1 MSEQQPPRDADAD
14 RPADRPRGA
23 PGAFGAVADAYERG
37 RPAYPRAAAAWLT
50 GERPCTV
57 LEVGAGTGK
66 LTEVLL
72 ELGHDVHATD
82 PDERMLKRLGRRLPE
97 VRASLAGVEE
107 LPVADRSVDVVVG
120 AQCFHWFD
128 LEVALP
134 EIARVLKPGGHV
146 AMVWTERDER
156 IPWVRRLSRI
166 LRHGATSE
174 RPDWAELLATSGLFG
189 FVDEARHPFWQ
200 TVDRHG
206 LEDLVS
212 VRSHVAGLSEDER
225 ATVLEEALALYDGF
239 GRGYDGMQLPWS
251 AHSFRATV
259 AARRTGTPPAATRP
273 GTTDRTADAPGAAA
287 ADGTAA
293 GGRDG
298 DVDPPTDDDTG
309 TLLIDF
315 R

>member
-1 MSEQQPPRDADAD
+1 MTEHPPPRDADAD
-14 RPADRPRGA
+14 RPADRPGGPPA
-23 PGAFGAVADAYERG
+23 AFGAVADAYQRG
-37 RPAYPRAAAAWLT
+37 RPTYPRAAATWLT

-72 ELGHDVHATD
+72 DLGHDVHATE
-82 PDERMLKRLGRRLPE
+82 PDEQMLKRLTKRLPE
-97 VRASLAGVEE
+97 VRASAAGVEA
-107 LPVADRSVDVVVG
+107 LPVPDRSVDVVVG

-134 EIARVLKPGGHV
+134 EIARVLRPGGHV

-156 IPWVRRLSRI
+156 IPWVRRLGRI
-166 LRHGATSE
+166 LRHSGAGG
-174 RPDWAELLATSGLFG
+174 RPEWSELLAASGLFG
-189 FVDEARHPFWQ
+189 FVDETRLPFWQ

-206 LEDLVS
+206 LEDLVA
-212 VRSHVAGLSEDER
+212 VRSHVAGLGEAER
-225 ATVLEEALALYDGF
+225 EAMLAEALALYDGF

-251 AHSFRATV
+251 AHCFRATV
-259 AARRTGTPPAATRP
+259 AARRTGTPARPPTGGATAP
-273 GTTDRTADAPGAAA
+273 GDAP
-287 ADGTAA
+287 DA
-293 GGRDG
+293 GGPDG
-298 DVDPPTDDDTG
+298 VEEVDGGTVDPPTDDDTG